1 MKVNF
6 PTWGILQSAF
16 WICLFSLSTHS
27 YSASSNNMLMS
38 NTFPQYTTRSVL
50 RLDGLWDFAF
60 MEKCRDPLKP
70 DLAKVIY
77 TDRLAV
83 PGVFDA
89 MPQYAGKRGTAFY
102 RTFVTAPANARM
114 LLKSGG
120 LGMWGA
126 FFWDGQFIGLQDL
139 PYSGM
144 EFEFNSGDGSR
155 HELVAVID
163 NRFDFKRQ
171 PLLSQNYDYYCFGGI
186 FRSIELHQLPPLAI
200 DRAQI
205 KTVSLKGEIEIAV
218 KLTGDLPEK
227 TDVIYQIDDG
237 ESVRQTCKVSHGI
250 VKFNATV
257 PDPSIW
263 STTSPALHTIAITVG
278 DDTVVERFGL
288 RTVEAKNGRILLN
301 GEPLKLRGYCRHES
315 HPEFGPAL
323 PLQIVLE
330 DIQLLKKTGCNF
342 VRGSHYPQ
350 DQRFLNL
357 CDENGIL
364 VWEES
369 VGWGDRENHL
379 LNPAFREAQLR
390 QLPWMVKNSFN
401 HPCIILWGFLNE
413 GDSSLQG
420 DGRKLYEDMIG
431 TLRKLDSTRLITYAS
446 NAYTKDINF
455 DLVDVVSLNAY
466 PGWYAANQETMRPLG
481 EIRPKFNTFIKFL
494 HESGFDD
501 KPFIISEVGAG
512 AIYGWRD
519 RLRAHWSEEY
529 QADFLDEVLT
539 YFNETPRIAG
549 IALWQFIDCRTYS
562 SSRALGRPRAFNNK
576 GLFDEYRRPK
586 LAFDVVSKHFNKP

>member
-1 MKVNF
+1 MHM
-6 PTWGILQSAF
+6 PS
-16 WICLFSLSTHS
+16 
-27 YSASSNNMLMS
+27 
-38 NTFPQYTTRSVL
+38 TFPQYTTRSVL

-60 MEKCRDPLKP
+60 QEKCRDPLKP

-126 FFWDGQFIGLQDL
+126 FFWDGRFIGLQDL
-139 PYSGM
+139 PSSGM
-144 EFEFNSGDGSR
+144 EFEFNSGAGGR

-205 KTVSLKGEIEIAV
+205 RTISLEGEIQVKI
-218 KLTGDLPEK
+218 KLTGELHTK
-227 TDVIYQIDDG
+227 KIDVTYQIDDG
-237 ESVRQTCKVSHGI
+237 EAVRRTCGVSKE
-250 VKFNATV
+250 VVEFSATV

-288 RTVEAKNGRILLN
+288 RTIKTEKGQILLN
-301 GEPLKLRGYCRHES
+301 NEPIKLRGYCRHES

-494 HESGFDD
+494 HDSGFDD

-529 QADFLDEVLT
+529 QADYLDEVLT
-539 YFNETPRIAG
+539 YFDETPRIAG

>member
-1 MKVNF
+1 
-6 PTWGILQSAF
+6 
-16 WICLFSLSTHS
+16 
-27 YSASSNNMLMS
+27 
-38 NTFPQYTTRSVL
+38 
-50 RLDGLWDFAF
+50 
-60 MEKCRDPLKP
+60 MEKCHDPLKP
-70 DLAKVIY
+70 DLAKVTY
-77 TDRLAV
+77 TEKLAV
-83 PGVFDA
+83 PGVFDT

-102 RTFVTAPANARM
+102 RTFITAPANARM

-144 EFEFNSGDGSR
+144 EFEFNSGDGSC

-205 KTVSLKGEIEIAV
+205 RTISLEGEIQVKV
-218 KLTGDLPEK
+218 KLTGEHHK
-227 TDVIYQIDDG
+227 KIDVTYQIDDG
-237 ESVRQTCKVSHGI
+237 EAVKLSCSVFHEI
-250 VKFNATV
+250 AAFNATV
-257 PDPSIW
+257 PNPSIW

-278 DDTVVERFGL
+278 NDTVVERFGL
-288 RTVEAKNGRILLN
+288 RTIKTEKGLILLN
-301 GEPLKLRGYCRHES
+301 GEPIKLRGYCRHES

-323 PLQIVLE
+323 PLQVVLE

-350 DQRFLNL
+350 DQRFLDL

-379 LNPAFREAQLR
+379 LDPAFQEAQLR

-401 HPCIILWGFLNE
+401 HPCVIFWGFLNE
-413 GDSSLQG
+413 GDSSQPKT
-420 DGRKLYEDMIG
+420 RKIYEQMIG
-431 TLRKLDSTRLITYAS
+431 TLRKLDETRLVTYAS
-446 NAYTKDINF
+446 NAYIKDFNF

-466 PGWYAANQETMRPLG
+466 PGWYAANQETFRPID

>member
-1 MKVNF
+1 MLRPIF
-6 PTWGILQSAF
+6 WAF
-16 WICLFSLSTHS
+16 LLSMSPLSFSSP
-27 YSASSNNMLMS
+27 NDMLMP
-38 NTFPQYTTRSVL
+38 TAFPHFPSRSVL
-50 RLDGLWDFAF
+50 RLDGLWDFSF
-60 MEKCRDPLKP
+60 MEKCHDPLKP
-70 DLAKVIY
+70 DLAKVTY
-77 TDRLAV
+77 TEKLAV

-102 RTFVTAPANARM
+102 RTFVTAPPNARM

-144 EFEFNSGDGSR
+144 EFEFNSGEGNR

-163 NRFDFKRQ
+163 NRFNFKRQ

-200 DRAQI
+200 DRAQVS
-205 KTVSLKGEIEIAV
+205 TVSLEGKIQVKV
-218 KLTGDLPEK
+218 KLTGQFHTK
-227 TDVIYQIDDG
+227 KIDVTYQIDDG
-237 ESVRQTCKVSHGI
+237 EA
-250 VKFNATV
+250 VKLSCDVFHEVATFNATV
-257 PDPSIW
+257 PNPSIW
-263 STTSPALHTIAITVG
+263 STTSPALHTIAITIG
-278 DDTVVERFGL
+278 NDTVVERFGL
-288 RTVEAKNGRILLN
+288 RTIKAEKGQILLN
-301 GEPLKLRGYCRHES
+301 GEPLRLHGYCRHES

-323 PLQIVLE
+323 PLQVVLE

-364 VWEES
+364 VWEET

-379 LNPAFREAQLR
+379 MDPAFREAQLR

-401 HPCIILWGFLNE
+401 HPCVIFWGFLNE
-413 GDSSLQG
+413 GDSSLPKA
-420 DGRKLYEDMIG
+420 RKVYEEMIG
-431 TLRKLDSTRLITYAS
+431 TLRKLDDTRLITYAS
-446 NAYTKDINF
+446 NAYTKDFNF
-455 DLVDVVSLNAY
+455 DLVDVISINAY
-466 PGWYAANQETMRPLG
+466 PGWYAANQETMRPID
-481 EIRPKFNTFIKFL
+481 EIRPKFDHFIKFL
-494 HESGFDD
+494 HESAFDD

-539 YFNETPRIAG
+539 YFDETPRIAG
-549 IALWQFIDCRTYS
+549 IALWQLIDCRTYS

-586 LAFDVVSKHFNKP
+586 LAFDVVSKHYNKP